1 MTQLSDDTIQKLADA
16 LFDDAIKYIEY
27 DEEFI
32 ETLVSI
38 ISRFLVDRMGQMDDN
53 LLNELSV
60 CIFEQMNISP
70 DNKWLIQIFPRLN
83 LN

>member
-1 MTQLSDDTIQKLADA
+1 MTQLSDDTIQKLADV

-53 LLNELSV
+53 LLNELSL

-70 DNKWLIQIFPRLN
+70 DNK
-83 LN
+83 